1 VAELA
6 SLPLA
11 TVTAH
16 VLPLGLYPNPAS
28 VQVHLPSLLAG
39 TNVQIIDK
47 LSRMARQAQVMPGAT
62 ISV

>member
-28 VQVHLPSLLAG
+28 VQVYLPSLLAG

-47 LSRMARQAQVMPGAT
+47 LSRTARQAQVMPGAT